1 MRGAVRHPIHLP
13 PLPPSVDPARLRGV
27 SSARMG
33 KAVLVTE
40 GDTPLGAALVRL
52 FCAKGISVVTTT
64 PAGSEGAE
72 QRVSRESDGVR
83 VVAWNRR
90 SPLSARNVLLSSLN
104 AFDAL
109 DEVFILEA
117 PCPSANALHE
127 AASAEIERSFD
138 EAKGPLFLAREVL
151 SYFPQRKRG
160 LLGLVSFPSAGS
172 DTAVQAAMR
181 EGFRGFAS
189 SLMASYGAGREVSVN
204 GFQSLGA
211 GVEEFAGYI
220 DQILEEKARKISG
233 HWFVCQPRGGFLGVF
248 STPAKRA

>member
-1 MRGAVRHPIHLP
+1 
-13 PLPPSVDPARLRGV
+13 
-27 SSARMG
+27 MG

-52 FCAKGISVVTTT
+52 FRAKGFFVVTTT
-64 PAGSEGAE
+64 PAAGEGAE
-72 QRVSRESDGVR
+72 QRAIAEGDSVR
-83 VVAWNRR
+83 VVPWNRR

-138 EAKGPLFLAREVL
+138 EAKGPVFLAREIL
-151 SYFPQRKRG
+151 SYFPQRRHG
-160 LLGLVSFPSAGS
+160 LLALVSFPSAGS

-189 SLMASYGAGREVSVN
+189 SLMAHAAGDGLIIN
-204 GFQSLGA
+204 GFQSSGA

-220 DQILEEKARKISG
+220 DQTLTEKARKISG
-233 HWFVCQPRGGFLGVF
+233 HWFACQPRGGFQK
-248 STPAKRA
+248 SMASMKRA

>member
-1 MRGAVRHPIHLP
+1 
-13 PLPPSVDPARLRGV
+13 
-27 SSARMG
+27 MG

-52 FCAKGISVVTTT
+52 FSSKGFSVVTTT
-64 PAGSEGAE
+64 PAGGGGSE
-72 QRVSRESDGVR
+72 QRAVGEGDTVHVVS
-83 VVAWNRR
+83 WNRR

-104 AFDAL
+104 AFNAL

-138 EAKGPLFLAREVL
+138 EAKGPVFLTREVL

-160 LLGLVSFPSAGS
+160 LLALVSYPSAGA

-189 SLMASYGAGREVSVN
+189 CLMASYGGGSESHLREGSPKRAGESRFETIVN
-204 GFQSLGA
+204 GFMSLGA
-211 GVEEFAGYI
+211 GVEEFAGFI
-220 DQILEEKARKISG
+220 DNTLEEKARKISG
-233 HWFVCQPRGGFLGVF
+233 HWFVFQSRRRTARGL
-248 STPAKRA
+248 SRAD

>member
-1 MRGAVRHPIHLP
+1 
-13 PLPPSVDPARLRGV
+13 
-27 SSARMG
+27 MG
-33 KAVLVTE
+33 TAVLVTE

-52 FCAKGISVVTTT
+52 FRAKGFSVATTT
-64 PAGSEGAE
+64 PAGGEAAE
-72 QRVSRESDGVR
+72 QRPLGTDDAVR
-83 VVAWNRR
+83 VVPWIRR

-117 PCPSANALHE
+117 PCPSANALPE

-138 EAKGPLFLAREVL
+138 EAKGPVFLAREIL

-160 LLGLVSFPSAGS
+160 LLALVSFPSAGS

-189 SLMASYGAGREVSVN
+189 SLMASFGDGGSEIVVN
-204 GFQSLGA
+204 GFQSSAA
-211 GVEEFAGYI
+211 GVEEFAAFI
-220 DQILEEKARKISG
+220 DQTLAEKARKISG
-233 HWFVCQPRGGFLGVF
+233 HWFVCQPRGVF
-248 STPAKRA
+248 QKSIASMKRA